1 MNSAGFLYISWN
13 EKRQKYEDLEHDQLD
28 STRIHPE
35 DYHLA
40 TKVAADA
47 LEYDPDTIAEKEE
60 QGTMSEFIELLRED
74 PDRRAKLES
83 LNLESYAEELEKNT
97 GLRKLNNLNTIVL
110 ELLDGFEELRNDF
123 HPLQGDEIFQSLTGE
138 SEKTFFKGSIIPV
151 RVERFWHN
159 DIICTTNSE
168 VECVVN
174 AQRHAGAQLRRPAN
188 EIYEIGKTYPAKVI
202 YIDYA
207 NITAEVSLLDHD
219 VKQQYVPISYSKDP
233 SIWDLKQ
240 ELEDAE
246 EERKLM
252 MAEARAKRTHRVI
265 NHPYYFPFNGRQAED
280 YLRSKER
287 GEFVI
292 RQSSRGD
299 DHLVITWKLDKD
311 LFQHIDIQEL
321 EKENPLALGKVLIV
335 DNQKYNDLDQIIVEY
350 LQNKVRLLNEM
361 TSSEKFKSGT
371 KKDVVKFIE
380 DYSRVNPNK
389 SVYYFSLNYDNP
401 GWFYLMFKINANSK
415 LYTWNVKLTNTGYF
429 LVNYNYPSVIQLCN
443 GFKTLLKSNSS
454 KNRMNNY
461 R

>member
-1 MNSAGFLYISWN
+1 
-13 EKRQKYEDLEHDQLD
+13 
-28 STRIHPE
+28 
-35 DYHLA
+35 
-40 TKVAADA
+40 
-47 LEYDPDTIAEKEE
+47 
-60 QGTMSEFIELLRED
+60 
-74 PDRRAKLES
+74 
-83 LNLESYAEELEKNT
+83 
-97 GLRKLNNLNTIVL
+97 
-110 ELLDGFEELRNDF
+110 
-123 HPLQGDEIFQSLTGE
+123 
-138 SEKTFFKGSIIPV
+138 
-151 RVERFWHN
+151 
-159 DIICTTNSE
+159 
-168 VECVVN
+168 
-174 AQRHAGAQLRRPAN
+174 
-188 EIYEIGKTYPAKVI
+188 
-202 YIDYA
+202 
-207 NITAEVSLLDHD
+207 
-219 VKQQYVPISYSKDP
+219 
-233 SIWDLKQ
+233 
-240 ELEDAE
+240 
-246 EERKLM
+246 RKLM

>member
-1 MNSAGFLYISWN
+1 
-13 EKRQKYEDLEHDQLD
+13 
-28 STRIHPE
+28 
-35 DYHLA
+35 
-40 TKVAADA
+40 
-47 LEYDPDTIAEKEE
+47 
-60 QGTMSEFIELLRED
+60 
-74 PDRRAKLES
+74 
-83 LNLESYAEELEKNT
+83 
-97 GLRKLNNLNTIVL
+97 
-110 ELLDGFEELRNDF
+110 
-123 HPLQGDEIFQSLTGE
+123 
-138 SEKTFFKGSIIPV
+138 
-151 RVERFWHN
+151 
-159 DIICTTNSE
+159 
-168 VECVVN
+168 
-174 AQRHAGAQLRRPAN
+174 
-188 EIYEIGKTYPAKVI
+188 
-202 YIDYA
+202 
-207 NITAEVSLLDHD
+207 
-219 VKQQYVPISYSKDP
+219 
-233 SIWDLKQ
+233 
-240 ELEDAE
+240 
-246 EERKLM
+246 
-252 MAEARAKRTHRVI
+252 THRVI

-389 SVYYFSLNYDNP
+389 SVYYFSLNHDNP

-443 GFKTLLKSNSS
+443 GFKTLLKSLEHHHHHH
-454 KNRMNNY
+454 
-461 R
+461 

>member
-1 MNSAGFLYISWN
+1 M
-13 EKRQKYEDLEHDQLD
+13 
-28 STRIHPE
+28 
-35 DYHLA
+35 
-40 TKVAADA
+40 
-47 LEYDPDTIAEKEE
+47 
-60 QGTMSEFIELLRED
+60 
-74 PDRRAKLES
+74 
-83 LNLESYAEELEKNT
+83 
-97 GLRKLNNLNTIVL
+97 RKLNNLNTIVL